1 MMISDAAKHL
11 CEAVTFR
18 TISHADDTLTDYH
31 EYKGFL
37 EFLEKTYKN
46 VHRHT
51 KRVMIG
57 EYSPVYHLEA
67 KNAKYPPILLLG
79 HYDVVPVE
87 ESTIKDW
94 TVPPFSGEIRD
105 GYIYGRGTLD
115 DKNQIVSIMEAL
127 EEILEEGY
135 EGERDI
141 YIAFGFD
148 EEIGG
153 MNGAKQMAAYFRE
166 RGVTFDLVLDE
177 GGAVVDGV
185 VEGLETPV
193 ALVGVAEK
201 GSSMIKVTAK
211 GDGGHSSMPG
221 RTSAITVLSE
231 AVLSLSE
238 NPMKPRLT
246 APVKEMLKGMAP
258 YMGRKGILLKSID
271 RSFPLLARV
280 LSKSTTMNSLIRT
293 TIAATMMNAGT
304 APNVMPQEAS
314 VTFSARILPGDTF
327 EDVIAHMKRVN
338 GHLPLEYETLV
349 KEEASAVSPHDSD
362 AFRKLEK
369 NIHKVFPDVKVLP
382 YLMAGGTDARKYESL
397 SENILRFSCIRM
409 NNEDLDRIHST
420 NERIHTDNLHAM
432 IDFYKNTLKGL

>member
-1 MMISDAAKHL
+1 MMTSDAAKHL
-11 CEAVTFR
+11 SEAVIFR
-18 TISHADDTLTDYH
+18 TISHDDDTLTDYS
-31 EYKGFL
+31 EYRAFL

-46 VHRHT
+46 VHRYT
-51 KRVMIG
+51 KRVMIS
-57 EYSPVYHLEA
+57 EFSPVYHLEA
-67 KNAKYPPILLLG
+67 KTKKYPPILLLG

-94 TVPPFSGEIRD
+94 AVPPFSGEIRED
-105 GYIYGRGTLD
+105 YIYGRGTLD
-115 DKNQIVSIMEAL
+115 DKNQIISIMEAM

-135 EGERDI
+135 VGERDI

-153 MNGAKQMAAYFRE
+153 MNGAKQIAAYFRE
-166 RGVTFDLVLDE
+166 RGITFDLVLDE
-177 GGAVVDGV
+177 GGAVVEGV

-201 GSSMIKVTAK
+201 GSSMIRVKAK

-231 AVLSLSE
+231 AVLRLSE

-246 APVKEMLKGMAP
+246 APVTEMLRGMAP
-258 YMGRKGILLKSID
+258 YMGRKGIFLKSID
-271 RSFPLLARV
+271 RSFPYLSRV

-314 VTFSARILPGDTF
+314 VTFSARILPGDTY
-327 EDVIAHMKRVN
+327 EDVIAHMKKVN

-349 KEEASAVSPHDSD
+349 KEEASAVSPHDSA
-362 AFRKLEK
+362 AFRNLKK
-369 NIHKVFPDVKVLP
+369 NIMKVFPGVMVLP
-382 YLMAGGTDARKYESL
+382 YLMAGGTDARKYEGL

-420 NERIHTDNLHAM
+420 DERIHMDNLRVM
-432 IDFYKNTLKGL
+432 IEFYKVMIKG